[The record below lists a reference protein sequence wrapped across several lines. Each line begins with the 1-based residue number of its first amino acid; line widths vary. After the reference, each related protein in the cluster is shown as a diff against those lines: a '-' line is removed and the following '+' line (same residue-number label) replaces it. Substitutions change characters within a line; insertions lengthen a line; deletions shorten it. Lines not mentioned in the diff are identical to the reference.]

1 MPDWL
6 TPILAALDARTT
18 PCTFFFRD
26 DDAGWDD
33 ARLFALL
40 DCFAHHGIP
49 PDLAVIPGA
58 LTPALAARLLAR
70 LRDDDGARP
79 GLHQHGYAHVNH
91 EAAGRKCEFGP
102 KRSRAAQYR
111 DIQSGHAILA
121 AAFDGLADPIFTPPW
136 NRCTA
141 DTASCLRMLGF
152 QALSRDVTATVFGLP
167 VLAEIPV
174 AVDWCRLR
182 PPGDA
187 PQSLAERIAQCI
199 ADAHPIG
206 IMIHHAV
213 MDRSDIILL
222 DGLLPLLRTHPM
234 PRCMRMRELLP
245 VARPMPRS
253 GVLRGVRLRSVS
265 RPEGFAE

>member
-6 TPILAALDARTT
+6 TPILAALDARAT
-18 PCTFFFRD
+18 PCAFFFRD

-49 PDLAVIPGA
+49 PDLAVIPAA
-58 LTPALAARLLAR
+58 LTSGLAARLLAR
-70 LRDDDGARP
+70 MGNDAVRP
-79 GLHQHGYAHVNH
+79 GVHQHGYAHINH
-91 EAAGRKCEFGP
+91 ETTGRKCEFGAD
-102 KRSRAAQYR
+102 RSRAAQHR
-111 DIQSGHAILA
+111 DIRSGLAILE
-121 AAFDGLADPIFTPPW
+121 AAFDRLADPIFTPPW
-136 NRCTA
+136 NRCSA
-141 DTASCLRMLGF
+141 DTAACLRTLGF
-152 QALSRDVTATVFGLP
+152 QALSRDVTATAFGLP

-182 PPGDA
+182 PPGAA
-187 PQSLAERIAQCI
+187 PLALAERIAECI
-199 ADAHPIG
+199 ANAPRVG

-234 PRCMRMRELLP
+234 ARCMRMRELLP

-253 GVLRGVRLRSVS
+253 GVLRGVRPRSVS
-265 RPEGFAE
+265 RPEGFAG

>member
-6 TPILAALDARTT
+6 TPILTALDARAA

-40 DCFAHHGIP
+40 DCFANHGVP
-49 PDLAVIPGA
+49 LDLAVIPAA
-58 LTPALAARLLAR
+58 LTPGLAARLLAR
-70 LRDDDGARP
+70 LRADDAARP
-79 GLHQHGYAHVNH
+79 GVHQHGYAHVNH
-91 EAAGRKCEFGP
+91 EATGRKCEFGP
-102 KRSRAAQYR
+102 DRSRAAQYR
-111 DIQSGHAILA
+111 DLRMGRTTLD

-136 NRCTA
+136 NRCTV
-141 DTASCLRMLGF
+141 DTALCLRKLGF
-152 QALSRDVTATVFGLP
+152 QALSRDVTAIVLDVP
-167 VLAEIPV
+167 VLREVPV

-182 PPGDA
+182 PTGAA
-187 PQSLAERIAQCI
+187 PLALAERIAECI
-199 ADAHPIG
+199 ANAPRVG

-234 PRCMRMRELLP
+234 ARCMRMRELLP

-253 GVLRGVRLRSVS
+253 GASRGARLRSVS
-265 RPEGFAE
+265 CPEGFAE